1 MRKPAKSTS
10 ASMSRKTYKAPK
22 LTTHGSVS
30 KLTKGHAYGKTKKS
44 IIDPGSGIL
53 TF

>member
-1 MRKPAKSTS
+1 MRKPAKSAAATK
-10 ASMSRKTYKAPK
+10 SRKIYKAPK

-30 KLTKGHAYGKTKKS
+30 KLTKGHAYGKAKKS